1 MNNVSTTRTK
11 YMLKRVLGVVIIAID
26 VYWVY
31 RSGFGDAFNDVWQA
45 ITIVTL
51 AAIGLI
57 LIAGTGD

>member
-1 MNNVSTTRTK
+1 
-11 YMLKRVLGVVIIAID
+11 MLKRVLGVVIIAID
-26 VYWVY
+26 IYWVY
-31 RSGFGDAFNDVWQA
+31 RCGFGDAFNDVWQA

>member
-1 MNNVSTTRTK
+1 
-11 YMLKRVLGVVIIAID
+11 MLRRVLGVVIISID
-26 VYWVY
+26 IHWVY
-31 RSGFGDAFNDVWQA
+31 SCGFADAFNDVWQA